1 MKNREPSTLVASIL
15 ERDPYLK
22 PYENKIK
29 FRLEKIREVENR
41 LTAGEISLID
51 FAAGHKYF
59 GLHFEENKWV
69 FREQAPNASRIY
81 LIGEMTE
88 WKEREEFALRR
99 MNKDGIWELR
109 LPGKAMKHGMLYR
122 LKMYW
127 IGGEGDRIPT
137 YAKRVVQDPETMI
150 FNAQVWRPPF
160 AYRWETD
167 DFCYSGGSPFIYE
180 AHVGMA
186 QDKEGVGTFNEFREN
201 VLPRIAKA
209 GYTVIQLMGIQEH
222 PYYGSFGYHV
232 SNFFAVSS
240 RFGTP
245 EDFKKL
251 VDAAHNSGLAVIIDI
266 VHSHAVNNEV
276 EGISRFDGT
285 LYQFF
290 HEGPRGLHIAWDSR
304 CFDYYKHNVLHFLLS
319 NCRFWLDEYR
329 LDGFRFDGITSM
341 LYHHHGLGKP
351 FTSYE
356 QYFDESV
363 DEDALFYLALAN
375 RLIHEIKPSSVTIA
389 EDISGMPLLALSS
402 DDGGIGFD
410 FRLAMGTPDYWIK
423 LIKEMRDE
431 DWPMNALWYELTN
444 RRHDEKTIGYAE
456 SHDQALV
463 GDKTLIFR
471 LIDADMYTGMCIGD
485 ENIRINR
492 GMALHR
498 MIRFITIAT
507 AGHGYLNF
515 MGNEFGH
522 PEWID
527 FPREGNGWSYF
538 YAKRQ
543 WHLVDDPNLKYR
555 FLADFDRDMISFAK
569 EFMLFEDSN
578 PRLLHEHSDDKVIAF
593 QRSGLIFVFNFHP
606 TCSHVDYRFSAP
618 EGKYRMV
625 FESDSVSYGGN
636 GRLQNG
642 QIHETLKMKS
652 GQETYN
658 VISLYLPTRTALV
671 LQPYYTAM

>member
-1 MKNREPSTLVASIL
+1 MLVSSIL
-15 ERDPYLK
+15 ERDPYLT

-41 LTAGEISLID
+41 LTAGKMSLID
-51 FAAGHKYF
+51 FAAGHQYF
-59 GLHFEENKWV
+59 GLHSEDRKWV

-81 LIGEMTE
+81 LIGEMTD
-88 WKEREEFALRR
+88 WKERESFALRR
-99 MNKDGIWELR
+99 ITEDGTWELL
-109 LPGKAMKHGMLYR
+109 LPKKAMKHGMLYR
-122 LKMYW
+122 LKMVW
-127 IGGEGDRIPT
+127 AGGTGDRIPT
-137 YAKRVVQDPETMI
+137 YAKRVVQDPETLI
-150 FNAQVWRPPF
+150 FNAQVWEPPS
-160 AYRWETD
+160 AYKWETD
-167 DFCYSGGSPFIYE
+167 PFYFSGGTPFIYE
-180 AHVGMA
+180 AHIGMA
-186 QDKEGVGTFNEFREN
+186 QEKEGVGTFNEFREN
-201 VLPRIAKA
+201 ILPRIVKA

-251 VDAAHNSGLAVIIDI
+251 VDAAHHSGLAVIMDI

-276 EGISRFDGT
+276 EGLSRFDGT

-304 CFDYYKHNVLHFLLS
+304 CFDYYRHNVLHFLLS

-351 FTSYE
+351 FTSYD

-375 RLIHEIKPSSVTIA
+375 RLIHEINPGALTIA
-389 EDISGMPLLALSS
+389 EDISGMPLLALPSG
-402 DDGGIGFD
+402 DGGIGFD
-410 FRLAMGTPDYWIK
+410 FRLAMGVPDYWIK

-431 DWPMNALWYELTN
+431 EWPMSALWYELTN

-471 LIDADMYTGMCIGD
+471 LIDADMYTAMCIGD
-485 ENIRINR
+485 DNIRVDR

-507 AGHGYLNF
+507 AGNGYLNF

-538 YAKRQ
+538 HARRQ
-543 WHLVDDPNLKYR
+543 WHLVDDPNLKYQL
-555 FLADFDRDMISFAK
+555 LADFDRDMISFAK
-569 EFMLFEDSN
+569 EFMLFEDSR
-578 PRLLHEHSDDKVIAF
+578 PQILHEHSDDKVIAF

-606 TCSHVDYRFSAP
+606 TCSHVDYRFRAP
-618 EGKYRMV
+618 EGKYRMI

-636 GRLQNG
+636 GRLRVGQLHETFKKNNG
-642 QIHETLKMKS
+642 QQAHDL
-652 GQETYN
+652 
-658 VISLYLPTRTALV
+658 VSLYLPTRTALV
-671 LQPYYTAM
+671 LQPYSSAR